1 MSVDKKSMT
10 RKEIIKWRL
19 VKMREMVEE
28 LKREGKDL
36 TSLAKDN
43 QYIRIGGEAYRAVS
57 LNEDSPLCGFS
68 DVKSSDLATIDKHFL
83 HIIKPLGKD
92 VLENK
97 EERRLQCWLIK
108 KALINNRDI
117 RSALDLSNSV
127 YDELIFAL
135 DEISLGDKNHPNEDK
150 ECPDIVRCDIL
161 AVGVKGSSAFPVLI
175 ELKSNRAM
183 KVLETQLEN
192 FCKEIITH
200 KTEFSSLLESCTGK
214 KVRCDKPRKMIVWPK
229 PKKDSVQAIAHRREL
244 NEKKI
249 DVIEYTVTGSNMNDI
264 KFNASFF

>member
-1 MSVDKKSMT
+1 MSVDKQSMT
-10 RKEIIKWRL
+10 REEIIKWRL
-19 VKMREMVEE
+19 AKMREMAE
-28 LKREGKDL
+28 KMKGRDL
-36 TSLAKDN
+36 TALAKAGK
-43 QYIRIGGEAYRAVS
+43 YIRIGGEAYRAVS
-57 LNEDSPLCGFS
+57 LNDDSPLCGFS
-68 DVKSSDLATIDKHFL
+68 DVKSMHLETIDNHFL
-83 HIIKPLGKD
+83 NNIKPLDKD
-92 VLENK
+92 VLKNK

-117 RSALDLSNSV
+117 RSALDLNNSV

-135 DEISLGDKNHPNEDK
+135 DEISLGDKNHPHEEK

-200 KTEFSSLLESCTGK
+200 KIEFSSLLESCTGK

-229 PKKDSVQAIAHRREL
+229 NDSEQAITHRSEL

-249 DVIEYTVTGSNMNDI
+249 DVIEYTVTGSNMEDM
-264 KFNASFF
+264 KFRFF